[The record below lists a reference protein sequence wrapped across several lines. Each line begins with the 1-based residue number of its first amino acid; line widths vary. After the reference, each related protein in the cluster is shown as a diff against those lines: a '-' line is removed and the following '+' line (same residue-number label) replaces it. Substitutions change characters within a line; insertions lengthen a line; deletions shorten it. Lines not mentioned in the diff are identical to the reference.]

1 MAPYAGA
8 AGACHGSL
16 AAAVPRPNRWQLASL
31 AGREANVDNGHLYR
45 VPVIQLTTY
54 LFRML
59 WTRF

>member
-1 MAPYAGA
+1 MALYARA
-8 AGACHGSL
+8 AGACHGTV

-31 AGREANVDNGHLYR
+31 AGREVNVDNDHLYR

-59 WTRF
+59 